1 MICNKVKKPDFEFGY
16 DASKDEFVNIFELGF
31 LDLAKVT
38 CLTLQNALSIASMVL
53 TTECIIVDKP
63 MNERVM

>member
-1 MICNKVKKPDFEFGY
+1 MICNKVKKSDFEFGY
-16 DASKDEFVNIFELGF
+16 DASKNEFVNIFELVF

-38 CLTLQNALSIASMVL
+38 CLTLQNAVSIASMVL

>member
-1 MICNKVKKPDFEFGY
+1 MICNKVKKSDFDFGY

-63 MNERVM
+63 MNDRVM

>member
-1 MICNKVKKPDFEFGY
+1 VICNKVKKSDFEFGY

>member
-1 MICNKVKKPDFEFGY
+1 MICNKVKKSDFEFGY

-63 MNERVM
+63 MNDRVM

>member
-1 MICNKVKKPDFEFGY
+1 MICNKVKKSDFDFGY

>member
-1 MICNKVKKPDFEFGY
+1 MICNKVKKSDFEFGY

-38 CLTLQNALSIASMVL
+38 CLTLQNAVSIASMVL

>member
-1 MICNKVKKPDFEFGY
+1 MICNKVKKSDFEFGY

>member
-1 MICNKVKKPDFEFGY
+1 MICNKVKKSDFEFGY
-16 DASKDEFVNIFELGF
+16 DASKHEFVNIFELVF

-38 CLTLQNALSIASMVL
+38 CLTLQNAVSIASMVL

>member
-1 MICNKVKKPDFEFGY
+1 MICNKVKKSDFDFGY

-53 TTECIIVDKP
+53 TTECIIVDKADQSLT
-63 MNERVM
+63 